1 MVHFAE
7 YPMSTMVSFPPS
19 PVSLDFAGAAVEQD
33 APNPPLA
40 IEVSCEATV
49 SDLKEAVLKAD
60 GRPVGLLEK
69 IKLWKVDLTWKEIME
84 CDAAGDGKEGS
95 MPWP

>member
-1 MVHFAE
+1 MVHFAD
-7 YPMSTMVSFPPS
+7 PQTRNLSSLPPS
-19 PVSLDFAGAAVEQD
+19 PLSLDFAGAAVDKD

-40 IEVSCEATV
+40 VEIPRDATIN
-49 SDLKEAVLKAD
+49 DLKEAVLKAD

-69 IKLWKVDLTWKEIME
+69 IKLWKVDLTWKQIME
-84 CDAAGDGKEGS
+84 CEAAGDGKEGS